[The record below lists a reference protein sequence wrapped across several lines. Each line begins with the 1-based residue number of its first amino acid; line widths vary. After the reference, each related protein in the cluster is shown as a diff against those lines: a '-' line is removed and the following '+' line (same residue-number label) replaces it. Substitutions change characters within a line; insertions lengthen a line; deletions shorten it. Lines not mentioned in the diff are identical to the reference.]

1 MDKGRTETGGHCRNT
16 DKMAAETRVFYWGL
30 VLATWRDA
38 VSLTEMKGERE
49 QILEGCSEIR
59 FGHNEFEISIR

>member
-1 MDKGRTETGGHCRNT
+1 
-16 DKMAAETRVFYWGL
+16 MAAETRVFYWGL

-59 FGHNEFEISIR
+59 FGHNEYEISIR